1 MIATVDMLRARYVT
15 LRDFIEKGA
24 AYFSDEF
31 EIEEKARTNLDKE
44 GARTLL
50 HELAE
55 RFKSYDEDVFNADN
69 VEKEV
74 RGLAAE
80 RGVKPGLII
89 NASRA
94 ALTGQSV
101 GPSAFLIFTA
111 LGLKRVIERLE
122 RA

>member
-1 MIATVDMLRARYVT
+1 
-15 LRDFIEKGA
+15 
-24 AYFSDEF
+24 
-31 EIEEKARTNLDKE
+31 
-44 GARTLL
+44 
-50 HELAE
+50 
-55 RFKSYDEDVFNADN
+55 
-69 VEKEV
+69 
-74 RGLAAE
+74 
-80 RGVKPGLII
+80 VKPGLII